1 MIIADN
7 QPSIIREVTNT
18 ITNENISILGL
29 KSYVNKLENCC
40 YINLTIEI
48 KNLESLD
55 KILKYLQQIPD
66 ILSLK

>member
-18 ITNENISILGL
+18 ITNANISILEL
-29 KSYVNKLENCC
+29 KSYMNKLENFC
-40 YINLTIEI
+40 YINLTIKI

-55 KILKYLQQIPD
+55 KILKHLQQIPD
-66 ILSLK
+66 IIKS